1 MDLETAKSTFLNLL
15 PQQQELQARR
25 KQLTKVDRRCKNAF
39 KKHVKESGQPL
50 TVGGRVFS
58 FEEKEKVV
66 LTMERV
72 EQAFAPD
79 HVREYVMNNTEK
91 SEVFTMH

>member
-1 MDLETAKSTFLNLL
+1 MDIETAKSTFLNLL
-15 PQQQELQARR
+15 PQQQDLQAR
-25 KQLTKVDRRCKNAF
+25 KKEYTKVERQCKNAF
-39 KKHVKESGQPL
+39 KKHVKETGRPL

-72 EQAFAPD
+72 EHAFAPD
-79 HVREYVMNNTEK
+79 HVKQYVANNTEK
-91 SEVFTMH
+91 TEVFTMH